1 MGNRGFIK
9 DCCQG
14 HCDARVKLVNF
25 DTYQKK
31 CNPNSLKA
39 LCEKLLVKNISPV
52 NVHEVLVA
60 ARAIKS
66 NILLHHARVLYLQEK
81 IIVGS

>member
-9 DCCQG
+9 DCCHG

-31 CNPNSLKA
+31 CNPNSLQH
-39 LCEKLLVKNISPV
+39 LSEQTLVKNLTSI
-52 NVHEVLVA
+52 NALEILVTSN
-60 ARAIKS
+60 AIRS
-66 NILLHHARVLYLQEK
+66 NLLLHHARVLYLQGK
-81 IIVGS
+81 VIVEF